1 MRIIIVIFL
10 LVSVRLWGQPGEYIL
25 HSDLIDVIALDTT
38 EGKPS
43 FYQQRGKA
51 FIAYELAF
59 RIEKNYPE
67 HNKFGR
73 PYKTYSA
80 FWKQQDKP
88 LSLKTISKNKIL
100 IYTKAIRPTLYSD
113 FQGKVWTIK
122 TDKSDL
128 TDIFRF
134 LNPSTIAWQ
143 ALREGKGKGAFSYQI
158 PTTQGTKSFLSYPT
172 ISRKREYYLYDFG
185 VLTMDFGAGKRAY
198 FYCPLIENP
207 DVERDPPIYSFIP
220 LEEQTL
226 TFPYYGR
233 LEEVATEVN
242 YCIDLDHNPINSFLK
257 VCEGNR
263 CNLINHFG
271 QKILPKSYSNI
282 TTNDYIIIA
291 RDGKDI
297 DIYNGYHQKMNIGTV
312 KAAHFYDKGVEVLS
326 EQGVNYYNVFSQAVK
341 EFPDTSIPICGT
353 GKWSYLV
360 RKNEYTGSY
369 SLESLHHKHPL
380 ADRSPN
386 EEVHT
391 LKAIKGDNNMVQVYL
406 SVEKN
411 GHEGLYVYNF
421 TEGKD
426 EKITGRELLPMVYDM
441 IYYHATIDNQ
451 AFFYIEKGGK
461 KGFYPTQKDP
471 IYDRLEQISAS
482 FYRFEKDGKRG
493 YLDGIS
499 FKEFINETI
508 TKN

>member
-1 MRIIIVIFL
+1 MLVLSFL
-10 LVSVRLWGQPGEYIL
+10 LSYIAPLLPGEYIL
-25 HSDLIDVIALDTT
+25 PSEQINVIALDTT
-38 EGKPS
+38 NGKTS
-43 FYQQRGKA
+43 FYKQQGMA

-59 RIEKNYPE
+59 RTEKTYTE
-67 HNKFGR
+67 HNAFNR

-80 FWKQQDKP
+80 FWKSQNKP

-122 TDKSDL
+122 TKKSDL

-143 ALREGKGKGAFSYQI
+143 ALRESKEKGSFSYEI
-158 PTTQGTKSFLSYPT
+158 PTTQGTKHFFSNPS
-172 ISRKREYYLYDFG
+172 ISVKREYYLYDFG

-220 LEEQTL
+220 LEGQTL

-257 VCEGNR
+257 VCEGGR

-282 TTNDYIIIA
+282 TTNDYIVIA

-297 DIYNGYHQKMNIGTV
+297 DIYNGYHQKMNVGTV
-312 KAAHFYDKGVEVLS
+312 KAAHFYVKGVEVLN
-326 EQGVNYYNVFSQAVK
+326 ENGVNYYNVFSQAVK
-341 EFPDTSIPICGT
+341 EFPDTYIPICGT
-353 GKWSYLV
+353 GRWDYSLIKY
-360 RKNEYTGSY
+360 KDTSY
-369 SLESLHHKHPL
+369 SLQRTFGTYKHL
-380 ADRSPN
+380 LTDRSPD
-386 EEVHT
+386 EKVQKLE
-391 LKAIKGDNNMVQVYL
+391 AIKGNDNTAQVYL

-411 GHEGLYVYNF
+411 GCKGLYMYHF

-426 EKITGRELLPMVYDM
+426 KKITGRELLPMVYDM

-451 AFFYIEKGGK
+451 PFFYIEKGGK

-471 IYDRLEQISAS
+471 IYDHLEQVSAS
-482 FYRFEKDGKRG
+482 FYRFERDGIKG
-493 YLDGIS
+493 YLDSIS
-499 FKEFINETI
+499 FNEII
-508 TKN
+508 TNN

>member
-1 MRIIIVIFL
+1 MLVLSFL
-10 LVSVRLWGQPGEYIL
+10 LSYITSLLPGEYIL
-25 HSDLIDVIALDTT
+25 PSEQINVIALDTT
-38 EGKPS
+38 DGKTS
-43 FYQQRGKA
+43 FYKQQGKT

-59 RIEKNYPE
+59 RTEKTYTE
-67 HNKFGR
+67 HHAFNR

-80 FWKQQDKP
+80 FWKPQNKT

-113 FQGKVWTIK
+113 FQGKIWTVK
-122 TDKSDL
+122 TNKSDL
-128 TDIFRF
+128 TDIIRF
-134 LNPSTIAWQ
+134 LPPSTIAWQ

-172 ISRKREYYLYDFG
+172 INIKREHYLYDFG
-185 VLTMDFGAGKRAY
+185 TLTMDFGAGKRAY

-207 DVERDPPIYSFIP
+207 DVDRDPPIYSFIP

-233 LEEVATEVN
+233 LEAVATEVN
-242 YCIDLDHNPINSFLK
+242 YCIDLDNNPINSFLK
-257 VCEGNR
+257 VCEGGR

-271 QKILPKSYSNI
+271 QKLLPKSYPYI
-282 TTNDYIIIA
+282 ATKDYIIIA
-291 RDGKDI
+291 EEGKDI
-297 DIYNGYHQKMNIGTV
+297 DIYNGYHQKMNLGTV
-312 KAAHFYDKGVEVLS
+312 KAAHFYDKGVEVLN
-326 EQGVNYYNVFSQAVK
+326 EHGVNYYNVFSQVVK
-341 EFPDTSIPICGT
+341 GFPDTSIPMCGT
-353 GKWSYLV
+353 GKWGYLV

-369 SLESLHHKHPL
+369 SLESLHYKHSL

-426 EKITGRELLPMVYDM
+426 EKITGRELLPIAYDT

-451 AFFYIEKGGK
+451 PFFYIEKGGK
-461 KGFYPTQKDP
+461 KGFYPPQKNP
-471 IYDRLEQISAS
+471 IYDHLEQVSAS
-482 FYRFEKDGKRG
+482 FYRFKRDGIKG
-493 YLDGIS
+493 YLDGSS
-499 FKEFINETI
+499 FNEI
-508 TKN
+508 MIK

>member
-1 MRIIIVIFL
+1 MLVLSFL
-10 LVSVRLWGQPGEYIL
+10 LSYIAPLLPGEYIL
-25 HSDLIDVIALDTT
+25 PSEQIDVIVLDTT
-38 EGKPS
+38 DGKTS
-43 FYQQRGKA
+43 FYRQQGKT
-51 FIAYELAF
+51 FIAYKLAF
-59 RIEKNYPE
+59 RTEKNYTE
-67 HNKFGR
+67 RNAFNR

-80 FWKQQDKP
+80 FWKPQKKT

-122 TDKSDL
+122 TNKSNL

-143 ALREGKGKGAFSYQI
+143 ALRESKEKGAFSYQI
-158 PTTQGTKSFLSYPT
+158 PTAQGTKSFLSNPT

-207 DVERDPPIYSFIP
+207 DVESDPPIYSFIP
-220 LEEQTL
+220 LEEQIL

-242 YCIDLDHNPINSFLK
+242 YCIDLDHNLINSFLK
-257 VCEGNR
+257 VCEGGR

-271 QKILPKSYSNI
+271 QRLLPKSYSYI
-282 TTNDYIIIA
+282 RANDYILIA
-291 RDGKDI
+291 KDGKDI
-297 DIYNGYHQKMNIGTV
+297 DIYNGYHQKMNVGTV
-312 KAAHFYDKGVEVLS
+312 KAAHFYDKGVEVLN
-326 EQGVNYYNVFSQAVK
+326 EHGVNYYNVFSQAVK
-341 EFPDTSIPICGT
+341 EFPDTNIPMCGT
-353 GKWSYLV
+353 GSWDYSLIKY
-360 RKNEYTGSY
+360 KDTGY
-369 SLESLHHKHPL
+369 SLERTFGAYKLL
-380 ADRSPN
+380 LTDRSPN

-426 EKITGRELLPMVYDM
+426 EKITGRELLPMAYDM

-451 AFFYIEKGGK
+451 PFFYIEKGGK

-471 IYDRLEQISAS
+471 IYDRLEQVSAS
-482 FYRFEKDGKRG
+482 FYRFERDGIKG
-493 YLDGIS
+493 YLDGTS
-499 FKEFINETI
+499 FNEIMIND
-508 TKN
+508 